1 MRGYLAVVRATF
13 MVGLVYRFGFL
24 FSIFGNI
31 IYLGVAYFLWRS
43 IYQHSETIRGLT
55 FNETFI
61 YIGLGSAMFI
71 LLKTYIDWAL
81 HYEIREGVIATYLIK
96 PINLGLYMLSGGLG
110 SLLMNLTA
118 ITVPTLLLLTL
129 VFKVE
134 FTRGPGLILFPL
146 SLFMAFLISFHI
158 DFFIGLL
165 GFYTDSVWGFG
176 TTKDILVTVLSGALI
191 PLQFFPEVIRNILL
205 WLPFQAIYHTP
216 LMMVTKPDQS
226 WEILLPMLYIQFTWV
241 IILFAAT
248 QLFYNQ
254 AIKVLRIGG
263 G

>member
-1 MRGYLAVVRATF
+1 MRGYLAVIRASY
-13 MVGLVYRFGFL
+13 MIGLVYRFGFL
-24 FSIFGNI
+24 FAIFGNI
-31 IYLGVAYFLWRS
+31 VYLGVAYFLWRS
-43 IYQHSETIRGLT
+43 IYQHSATIRGLT

-81 HYEIREGVIATYLIK
+81 HYEIREGIIATYLIK
-96 PINLGLYMLSGGLG
+96 PINLGLYMLSIGLG
-110 SLLMNLTA
+110 SVLMSLTA
-118 ITVPTLLLLTL
+118 ITIPTILLL
-129 VFKVE
+129 VFVFRVD
-134 FTRGPGLILFPL
+134 FTWGPGLFLFPV
-146 SLFMAFLISFHI
+146 SLFMAFLIGFNI

-176 TTKDILVTVLSGALI
+176 TTKDILVAVFSGALI
-191 PLQFFPEVIRNILL
+191 PLQFFPDPIQNILL

-216 LMMVTKPDQS
+216 LMMVTRPDQG
-226 WEILLPMLYIQFTWV
+226 WDIFLRMLSVQFMWV

-254 AIKVLRIGG
+254 AVKVLRIGG